1 MFSKTTNK
9 PQGQVHPSRYYHW
22 ALSVVSLSVS
32 ARLSPLSAPLEASSL
47 RQEIDLEMF
56 RFVKLNLEIGSVCMV
71 SRFWIEKKYL
81 HRKLQCFIPIPDM

>member
-32 ARLSPLSAPLEASSL
+32 ARLSPLSAPLEASFL
-47 RQEIDLEMF
+47 RQEIDLEIF
-56 RFVKLNLEIGSVCMV
+56 RLVKLNLEMGSVCMV
-71 SRFWIEKKYL
+71 SRFWIE
-81 HRKLQCFIPIPDM
+81 RKVFTQKVTMFHSNT